1 MNVLIV
7 TGLSGGH
14 IFPALALADFLK
26 KSSQN
31 VLLVLPA
38 DGEKTRI
45 PIDFIETEYIHAA
58 KLSFKLNKKSI
69 LGVYFFLWGA
79 WQALRMIIKFKPSA
93 VVGFGSLNSISL
105 IFWAWLF
112 RVKTIIHEQNVVCGR
127 ANRLLS
133 KLADRVAVSFSQT
146 RNDLDVSAEKIVFS
160 GNPLRRDLVC
170 LKRKEA
176 LDFFKFNEGKFTVLI
191 TGGSQGAHRLNTV
204 CFEALSIYQK
214 KPDLQVIHIC
224 GTQDFTWLSDR
235 YAGTALTYKL
245 FDFLKAMQYAYSAAD
260 LIICRAGA
268 TTIAEL
274 QKFKVPA
281 ILVPYPF
288 AYAHQLANA
297 RVLKQI
303 GAAEIFLDA
312 DLSADRLKDRLQ
324 EYFCNHEKLKAMQM
338 AYKKLPVLNATE
350 ILADEVLN
358 LN

>member
-7 TGLSGGH
+7 TGSSGGH
-14 IFPALALADFLK
+14 IFPALALADSL
-26 KSSQN
+26 KSSNHKVQ
-31 VLLVLPA
+31 LVLPE
-38 DGEKTRI
+38 DVRKTRI
-45 PIDFIETEYIHAA
+45 PFNFTQTEYIPAA
-58 KLSFKLNKKSI
+58 KLSFSLNKKNI

-79 WQALRMIIKFKPSA
+79 WQALRMIIKFKPQV
-93 VVGFGSLNSISL
+93 VVGFGSLNSISS

-112 RVKTIIHEQNVVCGR
+112 RIKTIIHEQNVVCGR

-133 KLADRVAVSFSQT
+133 KLVDRVAISFSQT
-146 RNDLDVSAEKIVFS
+146 RNYLFVSGEKIVLT
-160 GNPLRRDLVC
+160 GNPLRRDLVPRE
-170 LKRKEA
+170 RKEA
-176 LDFFKFNEGKFTVLI
+176 LDFFKFKEGRLTILI
-191 TGGSQGAHRLNTV
+191 TGGSQGAHRLNAA

-224 GTQDFTWLSDR
+224 GTQDFTWLADR

-245 FDFLKAMQYAYSAAD
+245 FDFFLQMQYAYSVAD

-274 QKFKVPA
+274 AKFRVPA

-297 RVLKQI
+297 QVLKDI
-303 GAAEIFLDA
+303 DAAEILLDA
-312 DLSADRLKDRLQ
+312 DLSTDKLKERLQ
-324 EYFCNHEKLKAMQM
+324 EYFCNNALLKAMQK
-338 AYKKLPVLNATE
+338 AYQKLPVLDATAM
-350 ILADEVLN
+350 LANEVLS